1 MSKQIKF
8 NDEARKLLQNGINI
22 LADSVKVTLGPQ
34 GRTVIIED
42 YSGPHITKDGVSV
55 AKSVDLE
62 NPFENMGAQLLK
74 QVASKTCNDA
84 GDGTTTATV
93 LAQYIINK
101 GLKNII
107 AGVNPIDLKQGID
120 IAVKNV
126 VNNIRYLSKQIGDD
140 YDEIEQIATISAN
153 NDHEIGKLIADA
165 MRQVSKDGV
174 ITVEEAKGRDTNVEI
189 VKGMELDR
197 GYLSQYFVTNEEQ
210 MKCEMDNPKILL
222 YDGKISSLKDI
233 LPVLQYIST
242 SNLSL
247 FIIADEIE
255 NEALTTLVVNK
266 MRGGLKVCA
275 IKAPSFGENRK
286 EIMEDIA
293 ALTGGTY
300 LSETKGYKIEN
311 FKPSDLGS
319 CDKVVVDKG
328 STIIVGG
335 QGDSSERI
343 SFIKNLISTCGS
355 DYDIDKLKLRLAKL
369 IGGVAVLHIGA
380 NSEVEM
386 KEKKDRV
393 DDALCAT
400 RAAIEE
406 GVVAGGGTT
415 YIRALSSLVD
425 MKGDNADE
433 QTGINIVKRAIEE
446 PLRQIVI
453 NAGGEGAVV
462 VQKVREGE
470 GDFGY
475 NARTDIYED
484 LRKAGIIDPAK
495 VSRVALENAASV
507 AGLFLTTECLICDKP
522 APEPAMPMGGAP
534 GMGGMM

>member
-55 AKSVDLE
+55 AKSIDLE

-120 IAVKNV
+120 VAVKNV

-197 GYLSQYFVTNEEQ
+197 GYLSQYFVNDEEQ

-222 YDGKISSLKDI
+222 YDGKISSLKVI

-380 NSEVEM
+380 NSEVE
-386 KEKKDRV
+386 
-393 DDALCAT
+393 
-400 RAAIEE
+400 
-406 GVVAGGGTT
+406 GVVAGGGIT
-415 YIRALSSLVD
+415 YIRCIKSLD
-425 MKGDNADE
+425 NLKGINEDINI
-433 QTGINIVKRAIEE
+433 GINIIRSALEA
-446 PLRQIVI
+446 PLRQIVS
-453 NAGGEGAVV
+453 NAGQEPTLIVNEILNGSE
-462 VQKVREGE
+462 
-470 GDFGY
+470 DDYGY
-475 NARTDIYED
+475 DAKSGKFVDMKEV
-484 LRKAGIIDPAK
+484 GIIDPAK
-495 VSRVALENAASV
+495 VTRTALENAASV
-507 AGLFLTTECLICDKP
+507 AGLFLTTECVICNNNDTRSI
-522 APEPAMPMGGAP
+522 
-534 GMGGMM
+534 

>member
-1 MSKQIKF
+1 
-8 NDEARKLLQNGINI
+8 
-22 LADSVKVTLGPQ
+22 
-34 GRTVIIED
+34 
-42 YSGPHITKDGVSV
+42 
-55 AKSVDLE
+55 
-62 NPFENMGAQLLK
+62 
-74 QVASKTCNDA
+74 
-84 GDGTTTATV
+84 
-93 LAQYIINK
+93 
-101 GLKNII
+101 
-107 AGVNPIDLKQGID
+107 
-120 IAVKNV
+120 
-126 VNNIRYLSKQIGDD
+126 
-140 YDEIEQIATISAN
+140 
-153 NDHEIGKLIADA
+153 

-197 GYLSQYFVTNEEQ
+197 GYLSQYFVNNEEQ

-406 GVVAGGGTT
+406 GVVAGGGIT
-415 YIRALSSLVD
+415 YIRCIKSLNNLRSINED
-425 MKGDNADE
+425 INI
-433 QTGINIVKRAIEE
+433 GINIIRSALEA
-446 PLRQIVI
+446 PLRQIVS
-453 NAGGEGAVV
+453 NAGQEPTLIVNEILNGSE
-462 VQKVREGE
+462 
-470 GDFGY
+470 DDYGY
-475 NARTDIYED
+475 DAKNGKFVDMKEV
-484 LRKAGIIDPAK
+484 GIIDPAK
-495 VSRVALENAASV
+495 VTRTALENAASV
-507 AGLFLTTECLICDKP
+507 AGLFLTTECVICNNNDTRSI
-522 APEPAMPMGGAP
+522 
-534 GMGGMM
+534 

>member
-319 CDKVVVDKG
+319 CDKIVVDKG

-406 GVVAGGGTT
+406 GVVSGGGIT
-415 YIRALSSLVD
+415 YIRCIKSLNNLRGMNED
-425 MKGDNADE
+425 INI
-433 QTGINIVKRAIEE
+433 GINIIRSALEA
-446 PLRQIVI
+446 PLRQIVS
-453 NAGGEGAVV
+453 NAGQEPTLIVNEILNGSE
-462 VQKVREGE
+462 
-470 GDFGY
+470 DDYGY
-475 NARTDIYED
+475 DAKSGKFVDMKEV
-484 LRKAGIIDPAK
+484 GIIDPAK
-495 VSRVALENAASV
+495 VTRTALENAASV
-507 AGLFLTTECLICDKP
+507 AGLFLTTECVICNNNDTRNI
-522 APEPAMPMGGAP
+522 
-534 GMGGMM
+534 